1 MEQSGLSVCALSL
14 ADFFFVCVLPVTLC
28 IPVYVYA
35 PTSVHMSER
44 MRLASQTC
52 QPRERES
59 RETVKA
65 RVARWKR
72 GEGGERQSSNV
83 HLRMKFS

>member
-35 PTSVHMSER
+35 PTSVHVSER
-44 MRLASQTC
+44 MRLVLQTC
-52 QPRERES
+52 QQ
-59 RETVKA
+59 K
-65 RVARWKR
+65 
-72 GEGGERQSSNV
+72 ERQ
-83 HLRMKFS
+83 